1 MGYVT
6 LSLYPLSK
14 GCTPTPEYQMCFE
27 SLQTAKTL
35 VFVCA
40 LGPLASA
47 CASTSNRTDRPH
59 EVRSQIEAQITR
71 TVDATRRQDIDA
83 YMATFAPDFE
93 EIADDGDQ
101 GKLAD
106 LRAHALRDW
115 AIIPATRD
123 IWARIDSLGPV
134 GGDTVV
140 VYTNQR
146 WDRLMLERDGV
157 TRDTVVTTQK
167 HREMWRRT
175 KSGWRLSRVKEL
187 GGTVMVNGKPYQ

>member
-1 MGYVT
+1 MR
-6 LSLYPLSK
+6 
-14 GCTPTPEYQMCFE
+14 FE
-27 SLQTAKTL
+27 SLHPSTAL
-35 VFVCA
+35 VFACA
-40 LGPLASA
+40 LGSLASA
-47 CASTSNRTDRPH
+47 CAPDSTGTDRPDQ
-59 EVRSQIEAQITR
+59 VRAQIEAQIAR

-83 YMATFAPDFE
+83 YMATFTPDFE
-93 EIADDGDQ
+93 ETADDGDQ

-134 GGDTVV
+134 AGDTVV

-167 HREMWRRT
+167 HRELWRRT

-187 GGTVMVNGKPYQ
+187 GGTVMVNGKPYPQ

>member
-1 MGYVT
+1 
-6 LSLYPLSK
+6 
-14 GCTPTPEYQMCFE
+14 
-27 SLQTAKTL
+27 
-35 VFVCA
+35 
-40 LGPLASA
+40 
-47 CASTSNRTDRPH
+47 
-59 EVRSQIEAQITR
+59 
-71 TVDATRRQDIDA
+71 
-83 YMATFAPDFE
+83 MATFTPDFE
-93 EIADDGDQ
+93 ETADDGDQ

-134 GGDTVV
+134 AGDTVV
-140 VYTNQR
+140 VYTSQR

-167 HREMWRRT
+167 HRELWRRT

-187 GGTVMVNGKPYQ
+187 GGTVMVNGKPYSQ